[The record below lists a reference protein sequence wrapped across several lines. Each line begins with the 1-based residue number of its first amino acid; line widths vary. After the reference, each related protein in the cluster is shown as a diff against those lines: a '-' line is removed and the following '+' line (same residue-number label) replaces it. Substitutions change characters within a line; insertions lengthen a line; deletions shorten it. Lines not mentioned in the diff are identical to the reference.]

1 MNFRI
6 AIIKCFMLYFVFKG
20 RAKRAEFWW
29 FFLFLM
35 ILAIMTSIIDSNLGT
50 EIVTNNMGTISEADD
65 QKTGIFS
72 VVTQLI
78 TFIPGLAVTARRL
91 HDTNRSGWW
100 QLLWIAPFI
109 TIPIIIAQGFIALFF
124 LIWIFSWTVLF
135 VFLYLPTIDSENNYH
150 WSNTEQ
156 KVINYIKEYLKK
168 K

>member
-35 ILAIMTSIIDSNLGT
+35 ILGVMTSIIDSTLGT
-50 EIVTNNMGTISEADD
+50 QIVTNDMGTITEVDD

-72 VVTQLI
+72 TVVQLI
-78 TFIPGLAVTARRL
+78 TFIPGLAVGARRL

-100 QLLWIAPFI
+100 QLLWIVI
-109 TIPIIIAQGFIALFF
+109 LIGWIPLLIFF
-124 LIWIFSWTVLF
+124 ASSSKNDEGV
-135 VFLYLPTIDSENNYH
+135 NY
-150 WSNTEQ
+150 NKFGPE
-156 KVINYIKEYLKK
+156 EE
-168 K
+168 

>member
-35 ILAIMTSIIDSNLGT
+35 ILGVMTSIIDSTLGT
-50 EIVTNNMGTISEADD
+50 QIVTNDMGTITEVDD

-72 VVTQLI
+72 TVVQLI
-78 TFIPGLAVTARRL
+78 TFIPGLAVGARRL

-100 QLLWIAPFI
+100 QLLWVVILI
-109 TIPIIIAQGFIALFF
+109 GWIPLLIFF
-124 LIWIFSWTVLF
+124 ASPSKNDDNL
-135 VFLYLPTIDSENNYH
+135 NY
-150 WSNTEQ
+150 NKFGPE
-156 KVINYIKEYLKK
+156 EA
-168 K
+168 

>member
-35 ILAIMTSIIDSNLGT
+35 ILGVMTSIIDSTLGT
-50 EIVTNNMGTISEADD
+50 QIVTNDMGTITEVDD

-72 VVTQLI
+72 TVVQLI
-78 TFIPGLAVTARRL
+78 TFIPGLAVGARRL

-100 QLLWIAPFI
+100 QLLWIVILIGWIPLFI
-109 TIPIIIAQGFIALFF
+109 FF
-124 LIWIFSWTVLF
+124 ASSSKNDEGVNSVSYTHLT
-135 VFLYLPTIDSENNYH
+135 LPT
-150 WSNTEQ
+150 
-156 KVINYIKEYLKK
+156 KA
-168 K
+168 

>member
-35 ILAIMTSIIDSNLGT
+35 ILGVMTSIIDSTLGT
-50 EIVTNNMGTISEADD
+50 QIVTNDMGTITEVDD

-72 VVTQLI
+72 TVVQLI
-78 TFIPGLAVTARRL
+78 TFIPGLAVGARRL

-100 QLLWIAPFI
+100 QLLWIVI
-109 TIPIIIAQGFIALFF
+109 LIGWIPLLIFF
-124 LIWIFSWTVLF
+124 ASSSKNDEGV
-135 VFLYLPTIDSENNYH
+135 NY
-150 WSNTEQ
+150 NKFGTE
-156 KVINYIKEYLKK
+156 EE
-168 K
+168 

>member
-35 ILAIMTSIIDSNLGT
+35 ILGVMTSIIDSTLGT
-50 EIVTNNMGTISEADD
+50 QIVTNDMGTINEVDD

-72 VVTQLI
+72 TVVQLI
-78 TFIPGLAVTARRL
+78 TFIPGLAVGARRL

-100 QLLWIAPFI
+100 QLLWIVILIGWIPLFI
-109 TIPIIIAQGFIALFF
+109 FF
-124 LIWIFSWTVLF
+124 ASSSKNDEGV
-135 VFLYLPTIDSENNYH
+135 NY
-150 WSNTEQ
+150 NKFGTE
-156 KVINYIKEYLKK
+156 EE
-168 K
+168 

>member
-35 ILAIMTSIIDSNLGT
+35 ILGVMTSIIDSTLGT
-50 EIVTNNMGTISEADD
+50 QIVTNDMGTITEVDD

-72 VVTQLI
+72 TVVQLI
-78 TFIPGLAVTARRL
+78 TFIPGLAVGARRL

-100 QLLWIAPFI
+100 QLLWIVI
-109 TIPIIIAQGFIALFF
+109 LIGFIPLF
-124 LIWIFSWTVLF
+124 IFFSSSSKNDEV
-135 VFLYLPTIDSENNYH
+135 VNY
-150 WSNTEQ
+150 NKFFTE
-156 KVINYIKEYLKK
+156 EE
-168 K
+168 

>member
-35 ILAIMTSIIDSNLGT
+35 ILGVMTSIIDSTLGT
-50 EIVTNNMGTISEADD
+50 QIVTNDMGTITEVDA

-72 VVTQLI
+72 TVVQLI
-78 TFIPGLAVTARRL
+78 TFIPGVAVGARRL

-100 QLLWIAPFI
+100 QLLWIVILIGWIPLFI
-109 TIPIIIAQGFIALFF
+109 FF
-124 LIWIFSWTVLF
+124 ASSSKNDEGV
-135 VFLYLPTIDSENNYH
+135 NY
-150 WSNTEQ
+150 NKFGTE
-156 KVINYIKEYLKK
+156 EE
-168 K
+168 